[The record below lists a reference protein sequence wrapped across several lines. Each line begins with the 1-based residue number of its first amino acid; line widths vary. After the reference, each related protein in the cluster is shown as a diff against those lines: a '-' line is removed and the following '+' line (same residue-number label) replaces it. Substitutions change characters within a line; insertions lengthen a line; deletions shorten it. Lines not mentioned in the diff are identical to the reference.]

1 MGRRKME
8 MKRIEVKSNRQVTFS
23 KRRKGLIKKAKE
35 ISILC
40 DAQVGLIVFSS
51 CGRLYHFS
59 SHNSSL
65 TKILKRYR
73 NRTEAGSSK
82 GATNV
87 ESSNDQA
94 AGIISPTA
102 LVQIV
107 HKYVVDQDPADD
119 QQLTVD
125 ELVQLENQ
133 LHMALTQIRARKNQL
148 ELETLKTL
156 EEKEVE
162 LKRENEVLKE
172 QIADA
177 VDGGGGGDDDK
188 NTDVGTIRGSDSH
201 VGGLPTLRLLQ

>member
-59 SHNSSL
+59 SHNSL

-82 GATNV
+82 
-87 ESSNDQA
+87 SSNDQA

-156 EEKEVE
+156 EEKVAILYDKISRYFPCLQLQQNKSG
-162 LKRENEVLKE
+162 LKIHHDLFN
-172 QIADA
+172 
-177 VDGGGGGDDDK
+177 
-188 NTDVGTIRGSDSH
+188 
-201 VGGLPTLRLLQ
+201 GLS